1 MYKCTFSKADGV
13 PKCMVRV
20 TSVVPSLPKTQY
32 GCRCLMCNAQKKKKN
47 PIRSTGFMVLYH
59 GVKLDGF
66 HVHLLIF
73 GIEYR
78 PYSFLKLQ

>member
-1 MYKCTFSKADGV
+1 
-13 PKCMVRV
+13 
-20 TSVVPSLPKTQY
+20 
-32 GCRCLMCNAQKKKKN
+32 MCNAQKKKKN